1 MFGVLII
8 YYGTYN
14 NRRYYYITHKLQ
26 TLRRYVMLASQQM
39 SALPLLLID
48 LQPQQH
54 TSQLDTC
61 SKQLVLSCANFAS
74 MSVPTAILSRA
85 PQPTS
90 HSTSPP
96 IWVLTTAPRP
106 PLERKEVAA
115 SPEWGHAAY

>member
-48 LQPQQH
+48 LQPQLH
-54 TSQLDTC
+54 TYSWTHVA
-61 SKQLVLSCANFAS
+61 SNWSCR
-74 MSVPTAILSRA
+74 VQILL
-85 PQPTS
+85 Q
-90 HSTSPP
+90 
-96 IWVLTTAPRP
+96 
-106 PLERKEVAA
+106 
-115 SPEWGHAAY
+115 